1 MPLTKEVL
9 KLIKK
14 KTIIDN
20 YIADVCCETSQKI
33 QALSKVRNYMIFDK
47 KNEHFWTNLSPLK

>member
-14 KTIIDN
+14 TTIIDN

-47 KNEHFWTNLSPLK
+47 KNEHF